1 MDIQQIIKKLLKSWY
16 ATFIEKT
23 ALYANDVVLFL
34 DDPTTSFPQALSI
47 LDHIATFSGLRVN
60 WHKSTILARGKD
72 VCQSAI
78 VSTSLQWVS
87 KVKYLGLTIT
97 NLVSDFLWLNVTP
110 ITTIFKQQ
118 IGAWQNHPLSLIG
131 RGELNQNE
139 TVTAIAIKKTEKL
152 ARTDPQSYF

>member
-97 NLVSDFLWLNVTP
+97 NLVSDFIWLNVTP

-118 IGAWQNHPLSLIG
+118 IGA
-131 RGELNQNE
+131 
-139 TVTAIAIKKTEKL
+139 
-152 ARTDPQSYF
+152 